1 MMSIWIVGLGQFSVL
16 GFALV
21 GGCFLAFSDF
31 LMRSFARTP
40 GAGGAE
46 AMQVINKE
54 VFRYVFM
61 ALFLGLAPV
70 SLALAAYGLGTGVGT
85 GRGAALI
92 GAAGLVYILG
102 CFLVTI
108 VFNVPLNTKLADLDA
123 QSADAQRFWR
133 NIYLPQWTFWNT
145 VRTAAC
151 VLAAILSMA
160 GLLQGT

>member
-1 MMSIWIVGLGQFSVL
+1 
-16 GFALV
+16 
-21 GGCFLAFSDF
+21 
-31 LMRSFARTP
+31 
-40 GAGGAE
+40 
-46 AMQVINKE
+46 
-54 VFRYVFM
+54 
-61 ALFLGLAPV
+61 
-70 SLALAAYGLGTGVGT
+70 
-85 GRGAALI
+85 
-92 GAAGLVYILG
+92 
-102 CFLVTI
+102 VTI